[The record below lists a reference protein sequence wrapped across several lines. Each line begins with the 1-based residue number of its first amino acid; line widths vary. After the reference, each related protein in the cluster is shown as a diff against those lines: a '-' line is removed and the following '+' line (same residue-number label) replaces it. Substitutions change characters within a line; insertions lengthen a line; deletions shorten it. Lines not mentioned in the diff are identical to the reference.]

1 MDAQSQIKWLL
12 SLQKILGELGALDRR
27 LQADPESVT
36 NAELLEAAAEVE
48 ELNPASA
55 GAPQSGPYDIFY
67 RKYSALLHPHLAARG
82 LGRGS
87 PAPPVW
93 DLGKAMNE
101 MVSHFNDSESQLE
114 RVTFAHDLMR
124 AVQQLEAG
132 GNVSNVEAQRLLDGM
147 DEYAD
152 RVIDLAPK
160 HPKLPAQFADLRE
173 RLYQAV
179 RRRASGSGR

>member
-1 MDAQSQIKWLL
+1 MDAQSRIEWLL
-12 SLQKILGELGALDRR
+12 SLQKILGELGVLDRR
-27 LQADPESVT
+27 LQADSESVT
-36 NAELLEAAAEVE
+36 NAELLEAAAKVE
-48 ELNPASA
+48 KLNPASA
-55 GAPQSGPYDIFY
+55 GAQSGPYDLFY
-67 RKYSALLHPHLAARG
+67 RKYSALLHPYLEARG

-93 DLGKAMNE
+93 DSGKAMNE

-114 RVTFAHDLMR
+114 TVTFAHDLMR